1 MQHLRSTSKNFSS
14 HKIVTTLTKSILS
27 GIVGMVALGSVSGP
41 GAQAATAVKPGN
53 AAVAFCR
60 QVTASQGSIAKATGT
75 PAVKLSSI
83 GAEWTKIAAT
93 APADIKADVLVVRT
107 AYVEA
112 AKAGVD
118 TPAKA
123 PAVATAGAK
132 ISSYF
137 AQNCGGGG
145 IAGAAGQGGDG
156 EDGPGRGGPGGNSL
170 ERVAYRECLTKNGVT
185 LPAPGQRPNGGP
197 ANGGPSTGAAGNGT
211 GGKAG
216 AGVATT
222 AAGAKA
228 ASAAKPAAGAAGNQD
243 GPGNGGPRGGFGLD
257 PNDPAVAK
265 AMKACES
272 LRPAGGFGGGRGGF
286 GNPAMQAC
294 LAKKGVTLAPPG
306 DRAGGNAAG
315 GNTVGGNT
323 AGANGAAAKPVA
335 KPAAGNAAAKPAA
348 GVGGTSGGPA
358 GGRPTLDAKTQ
369 AAFDACQKEVGAN
382 G

>member
-1 MQHLRSTSKNFSS
+1 MQHLTNKPHTFSS
-14 HKIVTTLTKSILS
+14 NRVATMSNHIVKTLTKTILAAVV
-27 GIVGMVALGSVSGP
+27 GIVTLGTVSGSVAR
-41 GAQAATAVKPGN
+41 GASAPKPGN
-53 AAVAFCR
+53 AAAAFCR
-60 QVTASQGSIAKATGT
+60 QVTASQGSIAKAAGT
-75 PAVKLSSI
+75 STARLSAI

-93 APADIKADVLVVRT
+93 APVDIKADVLVVRT
-107 AYVEA
+107 AYMEA
-112 AKAGVD
+112 AKAGAD
-118 TPAKA
+118 TAAKA

-145 IAGAAGQGGDG
+145 IVGASGQGGDG
-156 EDGPGRGGPGGNSL
+156 DGGPGRDGPGGDSP
-170 ERVAYRECLTKNGVT
+170 ERLAYRECLTKNGVT
-185 LPAPGQRPNGGP
+185 LPAPGQRPTGGP
-197 ANGGPSTGAAGNGT
+197 ANGAAGNGA
-211 GGKAG
+211 GGKGG
-216 AGVATT
+216 AAVPT
-222 AAGAKA
+222 AGAKA
-228 ASAAKPAAGAAGNQD
+228 ASAAKPGVGTAGNPG

-257 PNDPAVAK
+257 PTDPAVAK

-306 DRAGGNAAG
+306 DRAAGNAPGNAAG
-315 GNTVGGNT
+315 GKANGGN
-323 AGANGAAAKPVA
+323 AAAA

-348 GVGGTSGGPA
+348 SAGGAGGASA
-358 GGRPTLDAKTQ
+358 GGRPTFDAKTQ

>member
-41 GAQAATAVKPGN
+41 VAQAATAVKPGN
-53 AAVAFCR
+53 AAAAFCR
-60 QVTASQGSIAKATGT
+60 QVTASQGLIAKATGT
-75 PAVKLSSI
+75 PAVKLTSI

-107 AYVEA
+107 AYAEA

-118 TPAKA
+118 TLAKA

-145 IAGAAGQGGDG
+145 IAGAAGQGGNG
-156 EDGPGRGGPGGNSL
+156 EDGPGRGGPGGNSP

-185 LPAPGQRPNGGP
+185 LPAPGQRPTGGP
-197 ANGGPSTGAAGNGT
+197 ANGAAGNGA
-211 GGKAG
+211 GGKGG
-216 AGVATT
+216 AGVATP

-228 ASAAKPAAGAAGNQD
+228 ASAAKPAAGAAGNQN

-257 PNDPAVAK
+257 PNDPVVAK

-294 LAKKGVTLAPPG
+294 LAKKGVTLTPPG
-306 DRAGGNAAG
+306 DRSGGNSA
-315 GNTVGGNT
+315 GGNT
-323 AGANGAAAKPVA
+323 AGANGAAAKPA
-335 KPAAGNAAAKPAA
+335 ANPAAGNAAAKPAA

-369 AAFDACQKEVGAN
+369 AAFDACQKEVGVN